1 MIQLRVYGLAQ
12 EFYRDIQ
19 GLKMARHLRHQLLRA
34 AASVACNIAEG
45 SGRSTRP
52 DQKRFYVMAYA
63 SAKECTAVLEM
74 AGVRSVKLMDRA
86 DHLCASLY
94 KLSRVDR

>member
-12 EFYRDIQ
+12 VFYQEVKI
-19 GLKMARHLRHQLLRA
+19 LKMPVHLKYQLVRA
-34 AASVACNIAEG
+34 AASITCNIAEG

-52 DQKRFYVMAYA
+52 DQRRFYVMAYA
-63 SAKECTAVLEM
+63 SAKECTAVLSM
-74 AGVRSVKLMDRA
+74 AGVTSEVVLDRV

-94 KLSRVDR
+94 KLTRVSL

>member
-12 EFYRDIQ
+12 DFYCDIQ
-19 GLKMARHLRHQLLRA
+19 GLKMARHLKSQLLRA
-34 AASVACNIAEG
+34 ASSVACNIAEG

-52 DQKRFYVMAYA
+52 DQRRFYVMAYA
-63 SAKECTAVLEM
+63 SAKECTAVLQM
-74 AGVRSVKLMDRA
+74 AGVTSAPLMDRV